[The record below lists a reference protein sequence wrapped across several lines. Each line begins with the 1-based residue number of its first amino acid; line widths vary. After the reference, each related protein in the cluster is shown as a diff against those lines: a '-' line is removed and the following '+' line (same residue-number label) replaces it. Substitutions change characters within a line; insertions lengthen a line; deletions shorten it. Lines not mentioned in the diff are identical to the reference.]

1 MCMRT
6 VEDRWSVAAEN
17 GEDDSTISVAA
28 WCGEA
33 IELIQGPDIIYL
45 QDARQAR
52 KVVKSIKKIA
62 KKMEWKV

>member
-1 MCMRT
+1 MRT
-6 VEDRWSVAAEN
+6 VEARWRVAAEN
-17 GEDDSTISVAA
+17 GEDDSTIDVAG
-28 WCGEA
+28 WFGEA

-52 KVVKSIKKIA
+52 KVIKAIKKSA

>member
-6 VEDRWSVAAEN
+6 VEARWRVAAEN
-17 GEDDSTISVAA
+17 GEDDSTIDVAG
-28 WCGEA
+28 WFGEA

-52 KVVKSIKKIA
+52 KVIKAIKKSA